1 MCLLGNDG
9 LTTLDPWHDRGQK
22 RWVCSVEV
30 SLLLVLDVDE
40 SLTSGHHV
48 LVLDSHDTTTP
59 LSGEVGVI
67 IELGLE
73 LLAELLKIDEVFT
86 TDFGESEAGGG
97 LEVNKLTKVSLATDE
112 AEGDTLL
119 SAESGQM
126 DDDLNGV
133 DVVGDHDKLSL
144 TLLNESS
151 HVVETEL
158 DEERLVSLSST
169 LLSGS
174 LQTLGL
180 LLLGLGLVLSEQ
192 FKELGGCSE

>member
-1 MCLLGNDG
+1 MSGRQLLRERSDEGLLGE
-9 LTTLDPWHDRGQK
+9 LDLD
-22 RWVCSVEV
+22 E
-30 SLLLVLDVDE
+30 LLAG
-40 SLTSGHHV
+40 GHHV
-48 LVLDSHDTTTP
+48 LVLDTHDTTTP
-59 LSGEVGVI
+59 LLEELGVVVV
-67 IELGLE
+67 LGLE
-73 LLAELLKIDEVFT
+73 LLAELLKVDEVLALHL
-86 TDFGESEAGGG
+86 GEGDAGGG
-97 LEVNKLTKVSLATDE
+97 LEVDELAEVGLAADE

-158 DEERLVSLSST
+158 DEERLVSLGST